1 MDSGEGGGDGG
12 GGEDRDADLSPQA
25 LSLPLLTLAV
35 IPEQGSSSP
44 TSAAAPAKEPLTL
57 PQWGEEEEEEEGEG
71 AEGSQDREETQGG
84 ERKEGGGH
92 LQGNGGCQKRGM
104 KEDDGEGYLLGQER
118 EEEEVYAGVEEASFT
133 GGLPA
138 ALSSRDGEEGKEE
151 EEAISNQS
159 QTKSKCSLLPQQ
171 SQHSSSSS
179 TAMAS
184 GTLDSKIT
192 ASPKP
197 SLTPS
202 ASPKPSLT
210 PSASP
215 KPSLTPSA
223 SLKPS
228 LTPSASPK
236 PSPFLSASPK
246 HFTCPSSALLS
257 ETEVKDIK
265 GDQGWISGFPQS
277 FKFQQSALAI
287 PLGGTE
293 PASTPAEDDG
303 SAGVTHSSIANG
315 DGAKAPEPNDSQ
327 LETEVDDEGDK
338 EGEQREAVLKNLN
351 QDLSPNS
358 LTSHMTIMHSRNSC
372 KTLKCPKCNW
382 HYKSQHTLQVHM
394 KEKHPETEGQCV
406 CGGSGGKCV
415 CGGATRGV
423 CGYCSSG
430 KAHPRLA
437 RGETYACGYKPYRCE
452 VCDYATSSKGNLSI
466 HMQSDKHL
474 NNVQSGGHSNGHTSH
489 TAHTHNGSSSNGHA
503 VDEQAYKLPLPVH
516 TPTTQPAKLTAPA
529 HSNSLGKRWR
539 CDVCDYETSIA
550 RNLRIHTTSEKHT
563 HNMLRLQRGYY
574 LSQCRSLTPQL
585 KHLQNTGGE
594 LSLNM
599 GLTSQQVPEQPV
611 TLGSTLTPSPSPSP
625 SPPPI
630 SSLSPTG
637 PLSLDVF
644 QCLVCSCFSSDSLES
659 VEQHLNAPRSLPQS
673 EWCSLVAGGC
683 HCRLCGYTTPLR
695 ANFSLHCQTDRHRVR
710 YQLAAH
716 LQEGGDRG
724 QEGAA
729 LIAKGNPVQLRC
741 NLCEYVTSSLE
752 KLRGHSLH
760 SHHEASVRVY
770 RFLQQYDGEVDG
782 GSWLFHCLLCNHSS
796 SSKLQLLKHS
806 QTPTH
811 QQREGFLQ
819 LQPMGGEELAAI
831 FTIRKSPD
839 GVMGEL
845 SEDMEAPSET
855 TTGPLDQTKDTS
867 NLGVKQISEDTETN
881 GEESEKRDSL
891 PPVKRPSSG
900 CEEMENSLSPKR
912 PRIHQQNENQQ
923 TVQCPLCQVKLPSP
937 HLRQHLT
944 HLHSV
949 AQDCVDKLISAV
961 TPSVEQPEPHELTDP
976 DREQTAT
983 DSLKNNSQKNN
994 KNDSTNG
1001 SHTANSSHSQENKDM
1016 SVENT
1021 EGDVAAPKDVT
1032 ALLTPP
1038 LEDTTAHPSNGRLA
1052 PQSPTQVSPSSL
1064 PSSPPNSPPS
1074 DPPPPSDRHG
1084 YRFRC
1089 SRCSLAFPT
1098 EEKLQR
1104 HWQYHAMRAATECP
1118 LCSRRCRSQEA
1129 LQRHMQNTHSQ
1140 LENTHGQN
1148 TLVLPHTAPTHL
1160 EQSMSSVQQDI
1171 SLSPQVGQEAGEG
1184 EDEEME
1190 EEEALG
1196 IEGKDEQREEGKI
1209 EEKDI
1214 VAEVDGGEEDLMEP
1228 ERGPQVESGSEPSF
1242 SFHVKKGSN
1251 PTMDRYLDPSR
1262 PYKCTICSESF
1273 TQKTILLVHYNSVS
1287 HLHRA
1292 RRALQDSGPGLA
1304 APEAPRGPDPRPYR
1318 CRLCGV
1324 GYSQS
1329 STLDIHLRSV
1339 LHQTRAR
1346 AAQNPAPQPPA
1357 SQAAT
1362 TREESSKNLSS
1373 TKRPELLSPSSSSL
1387 LGPSSVVELTLPG
1400 QTDKQQ
1406 AKKKVAELLASRNH
1420 LMLMQQQQLAQAQVQ
1435 AQAQL
1440 QQHTALL
1447 QSQLFNSALIQHLPL
1462 GPESLL
1468 KQHFPLAPD
1477 LLSLQ
1482 QQLLLPFYLSGD
1494 MKLNPEL
1501 TVKSSELSQ
1510 IDTANSISTEQRRG
1524 DAMKESPPQIEEE
1537 QTQRQSSNSAVTQ
1550 PIVQCEAK
1558 VDSRCSDS
1566 SMNQIE
1572 REHSTSSLKEEKE
1585 ETTVPTLKIE
1595 KQKEETDGSPLN
1607 LLGSECPP
1615 PRVPYAAVNGGPL
1628 RALLQS
1634 YGYELALQYIQS
1646 RQRHQLKI
1654 ATQVLPEGLESSCV
1668 KEMEVCSEEMRDEFR
1683 EQQDENVEGWKENSQ
1698 GEAASG
1704 EVERLLQ
1711 QIKETKQEES
1721 ANREERCCE
1730 GGEKC
1735 SDCGKLFSDALV
1747 LKSHQEYIH
1756 RLLFPTAVLER
1767 FSREYRLQYDQL
1779 YPLTQP
1785 SSGEMSASAA
1795 AEQTAAPEPES
1806 ASEAVKPL
1814 VKTLPP
1820 SPGSSLSD
1828 SIPQMSSPATA
1839 LTPTAPSL
1847 SPPLSPIQPQQE
1859 GPTPSTC
1866 APATSQTTSQTKAI
1880 PLTLPNLPM
1889 LPLAL
1894 PQLPIPPLPLPKLP
1908 LPPIPF
1914 PMDLPLLSPVVMQ
1927 SMALQSKPRL
1937 DSSVNPDLAKLYQ
1950 SQLSPAL
1957 LAQQSQL
1964 SPALLARQP
1973 QLSPALLGQPPQLN
1987 PALLG
1992 QPSQPSP
1999 ALQGQQPQ
2007 GSQALLEQQQGKR
2020 ARTRIS
2026 EEQLGVLRQH
2036 FHINSLP
2043 SDEEVN
2049 KMSAMSGLPHKVIKH
2064 WFRNTLFKE
2073 RQRDKDS
2080 PYNFNNPPTTALDE
2094 SREEV
2099 IQTQSLTDPPSS
2111 VSPGLPANHSP
2122 PPSRADPQRGEPHR
2136 GRRSSRTRFTE
2147 QQLET
2152 LQGVFEATPYPREE
2166 EYDRLSAL
2174 LSLPNRV
2181 IVVWF
2186 QNARQRARKHQ
2197 DRGTEDG
2204 VEGKNQ
2210 PDSVHGQKGVSYKN
2224 EDDDCGDGQ
2233 GDRQNENSMDLTYE
2247 YYTHPDSPALLDS
2260 PLHRPESEHLPVKDE
2275 PNSVRTK
2282 QDDNTTSAQ
2291 ADKSQALV
2299 QPQHV
2304 TPDANSQSKCKETA
2318 EAVQKLSSPQPE
2330 PQPER
2335 SPERPQPSSSS
2346 SSQKP
2351 LAINLSTSQP
2361 SKGHTRHPPSAPA
2374 VEKPAHTPP
2383 NLPSAPEAETSNPR
2397 LPDAT
2402 PGLST
2407 ETQPQNQLHP
2417 PTQAQFQCSLCPM
2430 SLPSFQLWQEHQ
2442 TRHLL
2447 AAQSQVQFLHPGFTD
2462 RTMPYMML
2470 HPNHTLMASQLLSGA
2485 LSQMHP
2491 NPAHSMISHSMQLK
2505 NTLSDHSS
2513 NALTSLPQSSL
2524 SSMKQSSKVTSE
2536 ISCEVP
2542 GGGREVEEEQR
2553 RDKRQRTT
2561 ITPEQL
2567 EVLYQ
2572 RYSLDSNPTR
2582 GVLESIARD
2591 VGLKRRVVQ
2600 VWFQNT
2606 RARERKGQFRS
2617 TGPGTSFSL
2626 GLNHLRC
2633 PFCRALFKVKSA
2645 LDAHMRSRHWAE
2657 AERAGYNLSLSNG
2670 PTLQMGNMAV
2680 SSLLDRPGPSVS
2692 SNHILNPAFV
2702 ISNKELLMKP
2712 SITSD
2717 SSTTDLNNPEEEE
2730 DYEEDEEE
2738 YPCEEGSSMA
2748 DQGSLSP
2755 EGSGGPSSEWGE
2767 TQTQRQHYHHQQ
2779 QQQQRQRTQMS
2790 HYQVLQLRDYY
2801 RSHRTPNRHECEAL
2815 GQELALPHRV
2825 VQVWFQNARAKEK
2838 RARSLSSDSAEREQ
2852 AELTAGA
2859 GERDRA

>member
-1 MDSGEGGGDGG
+1 MDSGEGGGGDGG
-12 GGEDRDADLSPQA
+12 GGEERDADLSPQA
-25 LSLPLLTLAV
+25 LSLPLLTCAV
-35 IPEQGSSSP
+35 IPEQGSSSH
-44 TSAAAPAKEPLTL
+44 TSAMAPAKEPLTL
-57 PQWGEEEEEEEGEG
+57 PQQEEEG
-71 AEGSQDREETQGG
+71 AEGSQAREETQGG
-84 ERKEGGGH
+84 EQKEGGR
-92 LQGNGGCQKRGM
+92 LSQENGACQKQGM
-104 KEDDGEGYLLGQER
+104 KEDFGEGYLSGQR
-118 EEEEVYAGVEEASFT
+118 KEEGEVHVGVGEASVT
-133 GGLPA
+133 GGLPE
-138 ALSSRDGEEGKEE
+138 ALSSRGGEEEKEE

-179 TAMAS
+179 TAKAS
-184 GTLDSKIT
+184 GTLDSKIAT
-192 ASPKP
+192 
-197 SLTPS
+197 
-202 ASPKPSLT
+202 
-210 PSASP
+210 
-215 KPSLTPSA
+215 
-223 SLKPS
+223 
-228 LTPSASPK
+228 SPK
-236 PSPFLSASPK
+236 PSPFLSTSPK
-246 HFTCPSSALLS
+246 HFTSPSSSSALLS

-277 FKFQQSALAI
+277 FKSQQSTLAF
-287 PLGGTE
+287 PLAGTE

-303 SAGVTHSSIANG
+303 PAGVPHSSISNG

-327 LETEVDDEGDK
+327 LDTEVDDERDK
-338 EGEQREAVLKNLN
+338 EGEQKEAVLKNLN
-351 QDLSPNS
+351 QELSPNS

-394 KEKHPETEGQCV
+394 KEKHPETGGQCV
-406 CGGSGGKCV
+406 CGTPGGKCV

-430 KAHPRLA
+430 KPHPRLA

-474 NNVQSGGHSNGHTSH
+474 NNVQNGGHSNGHMHTSH
-489 TAHTHNGSSSNGHA
+489 TTNNSSSSNGHT
-503 VDEQAYKLPLPVH
+503 VDEPAYKLPLSIP
-516 TPTTQPAKLTAPA
+516 TPTTQPAKLTPPA
-529 HSNSLGKRWR
+529 HSHSHGKRWR

-574 LSQCRSLTPQL
+574 LSHCRSLAPQL
-585 KHLQNTGGE
+585 KHLQNTSAE
-594 LSLNM
+594 LSLSM
-599 GLTSQQVPEQPV
+599 RLTGQQVTEQPV

-625 SPPPI
+625 SPPPAP
-630 SSLSPTG
+630 SLSPTG
-637 PLSLDVF
+637 PLSQGVF

-695 ANFSLHCQTDRHRVR
+695 ANFSLHCQTDRHRTR

-741 NLCEYVTSSLE
+741 NLCDYVTSSLE
-752 KLRGHSLH
+752 KLRGHSLS

-796 SSKLQLLKHS
+796 SSKLQVLKHS

-811 QQREGFLQ
+811 QQREGLLQ

-839 GVMGEL
+839 GVTGEL
-845 SEDMEAPSET
+845 SEDMETSSET
-855 TTGPLDQTKDTS
+855 TTGPLETTKDTC
-867 NLGVKQISEDTETN
+867 NLGAKQISEETEETK
-881 GEESEKRDSL
+881 GEEREKREPL
-891 PPVKRPSSG
+891 PSVKRPSSG
-900 CEEMENSLSPKR
+900 CREMENSISTKR

-923 TVQCPLCQVKLPSP
+923 TVQCPLCQVKLPYT

-944 HLHSV
+944 HVHSV

-961 TPSVEQPEPHELTDP
+961 TPPMEQPQPQLETEV
-976 DREQTAT
+976 QT
-983 DSLKNNSQKNN
+983 DSCTDDIQKNKIAKNNN
-994 KNDSTNG
+994 
-1001 SHTANSSHSQENKDM
+1001 ANSSHTADSVASVDSQKNKGI
-1016 SVENT
+1016 SVANT

-1038 LEDTTAHPSNGRLA
+1038 LEDNTTHPSNGRLA
-1052 PQSPTQVSPSSL
+1052 PQSPTQIP
-1064 PSSPPNSPPS
+1064 PSSPPTSPPS
-1074 DPPPPSDRHG
+1074 DPPSLSDRHG

-1098 EEKLQR
+1098 QEKLQL

-1118 LCSRRCRSQEA
+1118 LCSRQCRSQEA

-1140 LENTHGQN
+1140 LDNTQGQN
-1148 TLVLPHTAPTHL
+1148 TLLPPHTTQYMEHNK
-1160 EQSMSSVQQDI
+1160 SSVQQEF

-1184 EDEEME
+1184 EDEQV

-1196 IEGKDEQREEGKI
+1196 MEGKEEQKEVKI
-1209 EEKDI
+1209 KEKDM
-1214 VAEVDGGEEDLMEP
+1214 VAEVDGGEEDLTEP
-1228 ERGPQVESGSEPSF
+1228 EKEQHEEMISEPS
-1242 SFHVKKGSN
+1242 SLLKKSSN

-1273 TQKTILLVHYNSVS
+1273 TQKTILLVHFNSVS

-1292 RRALQDSGPGLA
+1292 RRALQDSGAGVA

-1318 CRLCGV
+1318 CKLCGV

-1346 AAQNPAPQPPA
+1346 AAQNPAPQTPA
-1357 SQAAT
+1357 STVAVPVSVSTTAT
-1362 TREESSKNLSS
+1362 QPANTREEISKSLPF
-1373 TKRPELLSPSSSSL
+1373 TKRPDVVSSSASLL
-1387 LGPSSVVELTLPG
+1387 LGPGLAAEAQPTLSNP
-1400 QTDKQQ
+1400 TDSQQ
-1406 AKKKVAELLASRNH
+1406 AKRRVAELLASRNQ
-1420 LMLMQQQQLAQAQVQ
+1420 LMLIQQQQLAQVQAQ

-1447 QSQLFNSALIQHLPL
+1447 QSQVIQHLPL
-1462 GPESLL
+1462 GPDNLL
-1468 KQHFPLAPD
+1468 KQHFPLSPD
-1477 LLSLQ
+1477 NLLSLQ

-1494 MKLNPEL
+1494 MKLDMSPEL
-1501 TVKSSELSQ
+1501 GQLISV
-1510 IDTANSISTEQRRG
+1510 NSIPKEQVKAEAKNEFPAQG
-1524 DAMKESPPQIEEE
+1524 DEKQIPK
-1537 QTQRQSSNSAVTQ
+1537 QSSNSAVNQ
-1550 PIVQCEAK
+1550 PKDHVHCEAK
-1558 VDSRCSDS
+1558 VEAVCSNS
-1566 SMNQIE
+1566 CPE
-1572 REHSTSSLKEEKE
+1572 KEKE
-1585 ETTVPTLKIE
+1585 EIQVPAVKNE
-1595 KQKEETDGSPLN
+1595 SQKEETDSSSFN
-1607 LLGSECPP
+1607 LHGQQCPP
-1615 PRVPYAAVNGGPL
+1615 PRVPYAAANGEPL

-1634 YGYELALQYIQS
+1634 YGYELALQYTQS
-1646 RQRHQLKI
+1646 RHRHQQQI
-1654 ATQVLPEGLESSCV
+1654 ATQMTPD
-1668 KEMEVCSEEMRDEFR
+1668 KPDRNQMEVCLEEERYELSELKDGKIEGCNKDKVVEVNGERDSLPQERRQNRDE
-1683 EQQDENVEGWKENSQ
+1683 
-1698 GEAASG
+1698 
-1704 EVERLLQ
+1704 
-1711 QIKETKQEES
+1711 ES
-1721 ANREERCCE
+1721 EKTCCG

-1735 SDCGKLFSDALV
+1735 RDCGKFFSDALI

-1756 RLLFPTAVLER
+1756 RMLFPTAALER
-1767 FSREYRLQYDQL
+1767 FSRKYRLQYDQM
-1779 YPLTQP
+1779 YPITQP
-1785 SSGEMSASAA
+1785 KSGENSTTCSQAAASAPVPDTSSESEA
-1795 AEQTAAPEPES
+1795 ATES
-1806 ASEAVKPL
+1806 AKPQ
-1814 VKTLPP
+1814 VKTLAP
-1820 SPGSSLSD
+1820 SPVPSVSD
-1828 SIPQMSSPATA
+1828 PITKTCATATDLTSTAPAVSSP
-1839 LTPTAPSL
+1839 S
-1847 SPPLSPIQPQQE
+1847 SPLQPQESPQQE
-1859 GPTPSTC
+1859 TPIPGTS
-1866 APATSQTTSQTKAI
+1866 ASATSQTTSPAKSI
-1880 PLTLPNLPM
+1880 PLPLPKIPM
-1889 LPLAL
+1889 LPLSL
-1894 PQLPIPPLPLPKLP
+1894 PQLPIPSLPLSKLP

-1914 PMDLPLLSPVVMQ
+1914 PMELPLLSPVVMQ
-1927 SMALQSKPRL
+1927 SVALQSQPWL
-1937 DSSVNPDLAKLYQ
+1937 DSSMNPELAKLYQ
-1950 SQLSPAL
+1950 SQLNPALLGQQPQVSPAL
-1957 LAQQSQL
+1957 LTPQSQL
-1964 SPALLARQP
+1964 SPALL
-1973 QLSPALLGQPPQLN
+1973 SQPPQLN

-1999 ALQGQQPQ
+1999 IQTGLQPQ
-2007 GSQALLEQQQGKR
+2007 VSPTTLEQQQGKR
-2020 ARTRIS
+2020 TRTRIS
-2026 EEQLGVLRQH
+2026 EEQLTVLRRH
-2036 FHINSLP
+2036 FDINSLP
-2043 SDEEVN
+2043 SDEEIN
-2049 KMSAMSGLPHKVIKH
+2049 KMSALSGLPHKVIKH

-2080 PYNFNNPPTTALDE
+2080 PYNFNNPPTTALE
-2094 SREEV
+2094 ECREEV
-2099 IQTQSLTDPPSS
+2099 AQNQALTLSPCSL
-2111 VSPGLPANHSP
+2111 SPGLSANISP
-2122 PPSRADPQRGEPHR
+2122 QSQTTDLQRGEPHR

-2186 QNARQRARKHQ
+2186 QNARQRARKNQ
-2197 DRGTEDG
+2197 DRGTDEG
-2204 VEGKNQ
+2204 LEGKSHLDNIHR
-2210 PDSVHGQKGVSYKN
+2210 PRNGCLKNDDDN
-2224 EDDDCGDGQ
+2224 EDNSCGDDGQ
-2233 GDRQNENSMDLTYE
+2233 GDSQNENSMDLTYE
-2247 YYTHPDSPALLDS
+2247 YYTHPDSPVLDTS
-2260 PLHRPESEHLPVKDE
+2260 NNCTESEHQTAKGE
-2275 PNSVRTK
+2275 PTHVTGK
-2282 QDDNTTSAQ
+2282 QEDKTISPQ
-2291 ADKSQALV
+2291 ADKSPALV
-2299 QPQHV
+2299 QTQNGIS
-2304 TPDANSQSKCKETA
+2304 DADIQRKEIVPALKTG
-2318 EAVQKLSSPQPE
+2318 SSLQPE
-2330 PQPER
+2330 PKLQPESTPER
-2335 SPERPQPSSSS
+2335 SQPCSSSYS
-2346 SSQKP
+2346 QKTLHVIPSMSHSSQ
-2351 LAINLSTSQP
+2351 
-2361 SKGHTRHPPSAPA
+2361 GHTHSPPSDQTL
-2374 VEKPAHTPP
+2374 EKPADPSP
-2383 NLPSAPEAETSNPR
+2383 SLPSAPESETSHAW

-2402 PGLST
+2402 SGLSA
-2407 ETQPQNQLHP
+2407 ETQPQTQLQLQ
-2417 PTQAQFQCSLCPM
+2417 TQAQFQCSLCPV

-2447 AAQSQVQFLHPGFTD
+2447 AAQSQVQLLHSGFPD

-2470 HPNHTLMASQLLSGA
+2470 HPNHTLMASQMLSGA
-2485 LSQMHP
+2485 MSQMHP
-2491 NPAHSMISHSMQLK
+2491 NPTHPMVSHLNSMQLK
-2505 NTLSDHSS
+2505 NALSDHSS
-2513 NALTSLPQSSL
+2513 NVLTSLSQSSL
-2524 SSMKQSSKVTSE
+2524 TPMKQSAKLISETSME
-2536 ISCEVP
+2536 
-2542 GGGREVEEEQR
+2542 GQRGGREVEEEHR

-2591 VGLKRRVVQ
+2591 VGLTRRVVQ

-2617 TGPGTSFSL
+2617 MGPGSSFSL

-2657 AERAGYNLSLSNG
+2657 AERAGYNLSTSNG
-2670 PTLQMGNMAV
+2670 SSGQIGMAM
-2680 SSLLDRPGPSVS
+2680 SSVMDRPGPSVS
-2692 SNHILNPAFV
+2692 SNPIPNLGYV
-2702 ISNKELLMKP
+2702 ISNKELTVKP
-2712 SITSD
+2712 PVTSL
-2717 SSTTDLNNPEEEE
+2717 SSTMDLNNPEEDD
-2730 DYEEDEEE
+2730 DYEEDDEE

-2748 DQGSLSP
+2748 DQDSPSP
-2755 EGSGGPSSEWGE
+2755 EGSGGPSSDWGE
-2767 TQTQRQHYHHQQ
+2767 TQTLQQHHHH
-2779 QQQQRQRTQMS
+2779 QQQRQRTQMS
-2790 HYQVLQLRDYY
+2790 HFQILQLRDFY

-2815 GQELALPHRV
+2815 GQELGLPHRV

-2852 AELTAGA
+2852 AELSAGA